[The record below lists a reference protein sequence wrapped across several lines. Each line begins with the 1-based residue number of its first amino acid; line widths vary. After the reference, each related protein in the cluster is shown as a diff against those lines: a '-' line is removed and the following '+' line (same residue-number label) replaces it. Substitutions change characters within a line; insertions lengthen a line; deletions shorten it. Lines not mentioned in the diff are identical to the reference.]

1 MQLYYRRPVVV
12 VATLL
17 QLPLAAGWL
26 LKTSSTP
33 AAEKARGLSLWPP
46 KGKVWPLLL
55 KPWHQRQQKKTC
67 VWFRTKR
74 YTTSLAVK
82 KPSSLIS
89 YSWWLSMANMQQ
101 QNRCFLGNWWIL
113 HPARA
118 LPFLLS
124 SNALGIYNSL
134 MPILVVYSMTATIAS
149 SRILWKLKYS
159 W

>member
-1 MQLYYRRPVVV
+1 MQLYSTVTDDVTGGSSNIATTPTSTNQQVDYWRQ
-12 VATLL
+12 VA
-17 QLPLAAGWL
+17 L
-26 LKTSSTP
+26 LKKLEDFHYGPQKEKCDRYCCCWSLDTKGSSKKNFDL
-33 AAEKARGLSLWPP
+33 E
-46 KGKVWPLLL
+46 
-55 KPWHQRQQKKTC
+55 QQ
-67 VWFRTKR
+67 WKR
-74 YTTSLAVK
+74 
-82 KPSSLIS
+82 SSLIS

-134 MPILVVYSMTATIAS
+134 MPILVVYSMTATTAS